1 MIQAAALAL
10 AFAPLSLAFNLLVIL
25 TSPIWALLAA
35 ALKLT
40 VLPWPLSWVHTHD
53 NPIYGPGG
61 TPMTFVRRFK
71 AALWSWLLFW
81 IFGKRQMAAF
91 LENYF
96 IDNRFPAPHELAPDL
111 EDYLGEVSNNVE
123 IDATT
128 RVKAAYELGTLNGF
142 KTARRYSLV
151 LQVNLAGRVVL
162 ERYARLSKRFAQ

>member
-1 MIQAAALAL
+1 MTHSGIGPRGHTLTFNLILAFVPDLVVGWAAARLTDSGWSGFFIILA
-10 AFAPLSLAFNLLVIL
+10 
-25 TSPIWALLAA
+25 
-35 ALKLT
+35 
-40 VLPWPLSWVHTHD
+40 VLQA
-53 NPIYGPGG
+53 IY
-61 TPMTFVRRFK
+61 FFYWFK